1 MDIYR
6 ALDWGVLLDW
16 VSLLLRWTHVVAA
29 IAWIGSSFYFIALDA
44 SLRPNARLD
53 PRVSGDTWQMYWRRL
68 LSNSEICRRTGV
80 SAGTSDGGSNG
91 RHIPPGFLASPCW

>member
-16 VSLLLRWTHVVAA
+16 VSLLLRWTHVVAG

-44 SLRPNARLD
+44 SLRQSQTRP
-53 PRVSGDTWQMYWRRL
+53 
-68 LSNSEICRRTGV
+68 
-80 SAGTSDGGSNG
+80 AGE
-91 RHIPPGFLASPCW
+91 R